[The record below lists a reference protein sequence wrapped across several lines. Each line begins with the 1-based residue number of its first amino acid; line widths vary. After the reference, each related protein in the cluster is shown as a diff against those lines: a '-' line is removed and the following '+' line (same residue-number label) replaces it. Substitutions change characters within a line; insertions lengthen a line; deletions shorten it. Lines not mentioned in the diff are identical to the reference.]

1 MPAQRRHALALA
13 GAALAVAALGATV
26 PATAQAWPTTTV
38 RLVVPFAPGGS
49 ADAAARLLAPRLAER
64 LGQQVIVENRPGAG
78 GALAIGQV
86 AKATPDGHTIMLA
99 AAGGLTI
106 SPTLNPRI
114 GYDPLSDLAPITGFA
129 RIPFVLIASSD
140 LPVTDAKSL
149 IEYARRNPGRLTYA
163 TAGNGTAMHIG
174 GEMFKSMSGS
184 FVVHIPYRGSGPAA
198 MAAMAGETSLAVVD
212 LTSVRGQRENPR
224 LKMLAMLSRER
235 SILAPDLPTLNEA
248 GLSGFD
254 VSGWFGLFAPAGTPA
269 PVLQRLNTEIT
280 ALLRDPGIVERF
292 KTMGMEPIPS
302 SPEQLASLLRTEIA
316 AYKAVIQRAGIKAE

>member
-13 GAALAVAALGATV
+13 GAVFAAAALGAAV

-114 GYDPLSDLAPITGFA
+114 GYDPLTDLAPITGFA
-129 RIPFVLIASSD
+129 RIPFVLIASGD
-140 LPVTDAKSL
+140 LPVTDAKGL

-163 TAGNGTAMHIG
+163 TGGNGTAMHIG

-198 MAAMAGETSLAVVD
+198 MAAMSGETSLAVVD

-224 LKMLAMLSRER
+224 LKMLAMLSRDR

>member
-1 MPAQRRHALALA
+1 MPAHRRHALALA
-13 GAALAVAALGATV
+13 GAALAVTALGAAV

-114 GYDPLSDLAPITGFA
+114 GYDPLTDLAPITGFA
-129 RIPFVLIASSD
+129 RIPFVLIASGD
-140 LPVTDAKSL
+140 LPVTDAKGL
-149 IEYARRNPGRLTYA
+149 IDYVRRNPGRLTYA
-163 TAGNGTAMHIG
+163 TGGNGTAMHIG
-174 GEMFKSMSGS
+174 GEMFKSMTGS

-224 LKMLAMLSRER
+224 LKMLAMLSGER

-254 VSGWFGLFAPAGTPA
+254 VSGWFGLFAPAGTPV

-280 ALLRDPGIVERF
+280 ALLRDPGIADRF
-292 KTMGMEPIPS
+292 KTMGMEPTPS
-302 SPEQLASLLRTEIA
+302 SPEQLASLLRSEIA

>member
-1 MPAQRRHALALA
+1 MPTPRRHALTLAAALL
-13 GAALAVAALGATV
+13 GAAAAGTALPVA
-26 PATAQAWPTTTV
+26 AQAWPTTTV

-106 SPTLNPRI
+106 SPSLNPRI
-114 GYDPLSDLAPITGFA
+114 GYDPLTDLAPITGFA
-129 RIPFVLIASSD
+129 RIPFVLIASGD

-198 MAAMAGETSLAVVD
+198 MSTMAGETSLAVVD

-224 LKMLAMLSRER
+224 LKMLAQLSRER
-235 SILAPDLPTLNEA
+235 STLAPDLPTLHEA
-248 GLSGFD
+248 GLAGYD

-269 PVLQRLNTEIT
+269 PVLQRLNAEIT

-292 KTMGMEPIPS
+292 KTMGMEPIPTTS
-302 SPEQLASLLRTEIA
+302 EQLATLLRSEID